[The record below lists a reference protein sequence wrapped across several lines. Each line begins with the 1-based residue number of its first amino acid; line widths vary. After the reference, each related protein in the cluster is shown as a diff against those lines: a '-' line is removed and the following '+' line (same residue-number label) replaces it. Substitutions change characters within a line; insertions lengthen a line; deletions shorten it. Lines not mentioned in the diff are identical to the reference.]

1 MAFWGPCSLTFFQ
14 CCLWAVR
21 CHHSHSTT
29 CICPLCKP
37 SESSPYLYHFKILV
51 SRCWA
56 LTHSYSLKSNLSM
69 TGIFLVLLLGI
80 ISYSPVFSF
89 PVLTV
94 TWMLDWIFNVF
105 FFFFFLVVV
114 VKSGQHTPRN
124 STAKHILCWFFWSF
138 PEGTYGYLLGWQRT
152 RCSEE
157 SWTQNL
163 GWRWYLETRSIT
175 VAPFWAVNGVVAMFQ
190 FPLGLLSPRLGVSW
204 PFPWFRNVLMAL
216 IYIAADVTTI
226 L

>member
-1 MAFWGPCSLTFFQ
+1 MSYVSWTYRDNFPMAFWGPCSLTFFQ

-80 ISYSPVFSF
+80 ISYSPFFSF
-89 PVLTV
+89 PVHTV

-105 FFFFFLVVV
+105 FFFFFF
-114 VKSGQHTPRN
+114 GC
-124 STAKHILCWFFWSF
+124 CWDFLKFTFQLFVLIFLFHHFPFWSSVC
-138 PEGTYGYLLGWQRT
+138 LLM
-152 RCSEE
+152 
-157 SWTQNL
+157 N
-163 GWRWYLETRSIT
+163 
-175 VAPFWAVNGVVAMFQ
+175 AHFH
-190 FPLGLLSPRLGVSW
+190 
-204 PFPWFRNVLMAL
+204 
-216 IYIAADVTTI
+216 TI
-226 L
+226 LFLFLD